1 MVQKEDDGFYM
12 SRSQKFEFEIVS
24 KIAAGQMTVSLG
36 ARALAVSERSIFRYL
51 KSWEAIG
58 AEYVF
63 HGNKGRVP
71 VNRAPSGLKAE
82 VQKIMQTKYF
92 DFNMS
97 HAFEMLKEV
106 EKIEGLNRETF
117 RKWIHE
123 WKMVKYKVRKRSK
136 ARYMRGRHKQRGML
150 LQMDGSYHNWY
161 GPNKDCLIAVIDDA
175 TSEIVYM
182 EFFDWETTEDC
193 MAILQTIIERF
204 GVFEIL
210 YTDRAGVFG
219 GGKRVHFSQL
229 KEAVESIGAH
239 FIYAN
244 SPEAKGRIERLFKTL
259 QDRLVSELRLHNITD
274 RAGANKYVQ
283 THYIKNHNA
292 KFGVAPEVKENAYK
306 PLAPQ
311 IELKEIFCLKYF
323 RVLQKDHTL
332 SFESKI
338 YLIKSPLRYSI
349 KKSNVEV
356 RVYPN
361 KQIKFFYGGIQLDAT
376 ALTSRYNFDEIN
388 AIKEKWRKIA

>member
-1 MVQKEDDGFYM
+1 MVQKADAGFYM

-24 KIAAGQMTVSLG
+24 KVASGKMTVSLG
-36 ARALAVSERSIFRYL
+36 AKALNVSERSMFRYL
-51 KSWEAIG
+51 LGWQAEGI
-58 AEYVF
+58 EYVF
-63 HGNKGRVP
+63 HGNRA
-71 VNRAPSGLKAE
+71 RAPSNKTSAETKAQ

-97 HAFEMLKEV
+97 HALEMLREV
-106 EKIEGLNRETF
+106 EKIEIPNRETF

-123 WKMVKYKVRKRSK
+123 WKMVKHRVKRQSK

-150 LQMDGSYHNWY
+150 LQLDGSYHNWY
-161 GPNKDCLIAVIDDA
+161 GSSKSCLIAVIDDA
-175 TSEIVYM
+175 TSEIVDM

-193 MAILQTIIERF
+193 MAILQNIIERF

-210 YTDRAGVFG
+210 YTDKAGVFG
-219 GGKRVHFSQL
+219 GGKRVHFCQL
-229 KEAVESIGAH
+229 KQAIESIGAH

-259 QDRLVSELRLHNITD
+259 QDRLVSELRLHNVTE
-274 RAGANKYVQ
+274 RAAANRYMKEQ
-283 THYIKNHNA
+283 YIKKHNFN
-292 KFGVAPEVKENAYK
+292 FGVAPEIAENAYK
-306 PLAPQ
+306 AVAPQ
-311 IELKEIFCLKYF
+311 IDLKEVFCLKYF

-332 SFESKI
+332 SFDSKI

-361 KQIKFFYGGIQLDAT
+361 KQIKFFYGASQLDAT
-376 ALTSRYNFDEIN
+376 RLEGRYNFDQIN
-388 AIKEKWRKIA
+388 ELKEKWKKAG